1 MSAETDPVPMSAY
14 PDHLD
19 LDAIAERWERGEMD
33 TAGPALAHADVADLM
48 AEVRDLRAVRDA
60 ARRLLDRTENNELFA
75 REAEAL
81 AEALTRLEAGRG

>member
-1 MSAETDPVPMSAY
+1 MADP
-14 PDHLD
+14 LD
-19 LDAIAERWERGEMD
+19 LDAIEAD
-33 TAGPALAHADVADLM
+33 ACHCHDSFKSAGMVDPDCPHEAILALV

-81 AEALTRLEAGRG
+81 AEVLTRLEAGRG

>member
-1 MSAETDPVPMSAY
+1 MSAETDPVPMSTY
-14 PDHLD
+14 PDH
-19 LDAIAERWERGEMD
+19 I
-33 TAGPALAHADVADLM
+33 TNLM